1 MRLIIILYSLFSL
14 VSSFAQQTI
23 TGVVTDEKNQ
33 PLPGVNVYIKDTYD
47 GATTDEKGKF
57 SFSSDEKGKH
67 ELVSSFLG
75 YETITQPIDMD
86 SKQVLNFNIKLKET
100 VNELSIVTITA
111 GSFEASDERKVTVL
125 KPLDIVTT
133 AGANGDT
140 YSALKTLP
148 GAQQIGETEGLFV
161 RGGTGAE
168 TQTFIDGMLVD
179 KPFFSS
185 TPDIAQR
192 GRFSPFLF
200 KGTLFSTGGYSALYG
215 QGLSGALILETLDI
229 PERSASTLA
238 LSSVGIGT
246 SLFKLFDDKK
256 ACIGGDINYTDLT
269 PYFALVNQK
278 QKILENPRFIG
289 GSAFYRQKTGKTGMI
304 KFYGYYNYGQF
315 SYAFPNLDDP
325 QNDQLFSLHN
335 GDLYTNLSYKS
346 AIGDKWSM
354 QSGISFSD
362 NYDKLKFGAVNSGNI
377 LNSFNVDNKSSLTQ
391 ARTVLTRYIGRF
403 SSLRSGVEL
412 QNRNSSTFFGGKDY
426 SNTDLYSALFSEA
439 EVYITTRIAAR
450 IGLRAEH
457 SSLVEKYNIAPRASF
472 AYKVSSKTSISL
484 AAGQFFQQPPAEYS
498 YLLKDKGYSNATH
511 YIANVQS
518 VSNDYTFRSELF
530 YKKYSD
536 LIKTAPDTALSG
548 SGYAQGIEFFW
559 RDKRTLKFVD
569 YWVSYSYLDTKRN
582 WLDFPI
588 STTPSFAAD
597 HTVNLVFKKFF
608 TKIKTNL
615 SATYTFASGRPYF
628 NPNRPD
634 NEYLKDRTANYN
646 ALGLSASYLTTVAKA
661 FTVIVFSVTNVTGA
675 KQVFGYRYS
684 TDGTIRSEIN
694 PPAPRFFFIGMFM
707 SWGIDRTQDVLD
719 KN

>member
-1 MRLIIILYSLFSL
+1 MRLLIFIIALISLSYSN
-14 VSSFAQQTI
+14 AQISI
-23 TGVVTDEKNQ
+23 TGVVTDEKNV

-57 SFSSDEKGKH
+57 SFVTDEKAKH

-75 YETITQPIDMD
+75 YETNTQAVDLVGKTAF
-86 SKQVLNFNIKLKET
+86 SFTIKLKET
-100 VNELSIVTITA
+100 VNELSLVTITA

-215 QGLSGALILETLDI
+215 QGLSGALILETIDF

-256 ACIGGDINYTDLT
+256 ACAGGDINYTDLS
-269 PYFALVNQK
+269 PYFSIVNQK
-278 QKILENPRFIG
+278 QKILETPKFVG
-289 GSAFYRQKTGKTGMI
+289 GSGFFRQKTGKTGII
-304 KFYGYYNYGQF
+304 KFYAYYNYGQF

-325 QNDQLFSLHN
+325 KNDQLFSLHN
-335 GDLYTNLSYKS
+335 GDLYSNLSYKTS
-346 AIGDKWSM
+346 IGNKWTM

-362 NYDKLKFGAVNSGNI
+362 NYDKIKLGAVNNGNI
-377 LNSFNVDNKSSLTQ
+377 TNSFNVDNKSNLTQ
-391 ARTVLTRYIGRF
+391 GRVVFTRFLGNF
-403 SSLRSGVEL
+403 STLKSGIEI
-412 QNRNSSTFFGGKDY
+412 QNRNSTTFFSGKDY
-426 SNTDLYSALFSEA
+426 SNNDLYSALFSEA
-439 EVYITTRIAAR
+439 EVYITPRIAGR

-457 SSLVEKYNIAPRASF
+457 SSLVNKYNVAPRASF
-472 AYKVSSKTSISL
+472 AYKISNKTQLSF
-484 AAGQFFQQPPAEYS
+484 AAGQFFQQPPYEYA

-511 YIANVQS
+511 YIANVQTVTS
-518 VSNDYTFRSELF
+518 DFTFRSELF

-536 LIKTAPDTALSG
+536 LIKTSPDTALSG
-548 SGYAQGIEFFW
+548 NGYAQGIEFFW
-559 RDKRTLKFVD
+559 RDKKTLKYVD
-569 YWVSYSYLDTKRN
+569 YWISYSYLDTKRN

-588 STTPSFAAD
+588 STTPTFAAT
-597 HTVNLVFKKFF
+597 HTANLVFKKFF
-608 TKIKTNL
+608 TKIRTNL
-615 SATYTFASGRPYF
+615 SATYTFATGRPYY
-628 NPNRPD
+628 NPNKPD
-634 NEYLKDRTANYN
+634 SEYLSDRTANYN
-646 ALGLSASYLTTVAKA
+646 ALGFSASYLTTVAKA
-661 FTVIVFSVTNVTGA
+661 FTVIVFSVTNVTNA

-684 TDGTIRSEIN
+684 SDGMVRSEIN
-694 PPAPRFFFIGMFM
+694 PPAPRFFFLGMFL

-719 KN
+719 NN